1 MPSISSARLAS
12 RIGYTKGLVPS
23 TYVLSVIL
31 VAEFAEYWLYR
42 LLHGYGTEWPDEG
55 RPVHHPETH
64 LTNGAWCSEDYAG
77 AGHGAFSPSRAE
89 GEWILPAGV
98 AMLFCFGVLRAFS
111 FRRGNR
117 ALESGGRIGLG
128 AFAAEEEMDA
138 RAGRMLQS

>member
-31 VAEFAEYWLYR
+31 VA
-42 LLHGYGTEWPDEG
+42 
-55 RPVHHPETH
+55 
-64 LTNGAWCSEDYAG
+64 EDYAG